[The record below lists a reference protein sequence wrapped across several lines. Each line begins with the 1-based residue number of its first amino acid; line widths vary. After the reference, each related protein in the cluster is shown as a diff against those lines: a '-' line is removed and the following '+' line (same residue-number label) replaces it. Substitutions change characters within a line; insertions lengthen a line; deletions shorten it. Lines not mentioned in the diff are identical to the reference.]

1 MRNTQSGLTLVES
14 ILIVAT
20 IAVIAFVGFALYRAD
35 KDVVQTEAPDTSD
48 MTSPREAGV
57 VPEAPEIE
65 SADDLDAAEETL
77 QGIDFDEH
85 FQDESELESE
95 SEDL

>member
-1 MRNTQSGLTLVES
+1 MRHTQSGLTLIES

-20 IAVIAFVGFALYRAD
+20 IAVIAFVGFALYQAD
-35 KDVVQTEAPDTSD
+35 KEAVQTEAPDTSD

-57 VPEAPEIE
+57 IPETPDIE
-65 SADDLDAAEETL
+65 STEDLDAAEETL

-85 FQDESELESE
+85 FEDESELESE
-95 SEDL
+95 S